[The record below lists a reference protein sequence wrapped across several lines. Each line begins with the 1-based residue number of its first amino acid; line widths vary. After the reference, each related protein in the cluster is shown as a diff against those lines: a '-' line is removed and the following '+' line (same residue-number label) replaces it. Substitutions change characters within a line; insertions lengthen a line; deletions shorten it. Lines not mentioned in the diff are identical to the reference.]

1 MPLEQKINYT
11 PCEGVKYTQKETDKI
26 INLIVDVRRNAALLN
41 SGLRGQRLDLVLDNI
56 EKGNW
61 IIQDVKKTDPKNTW
75 VCLNYNLDLSEA
87 RKIINEYNNKRLS
100 EKEIMSP
107 DLKEIIKNYKDDELR
122 SKT

>member
-107 DLKEIIKNYKDDELR
+107 DLKEIIKNYKDDELM

>member
-26 INLIVDVRRNAALLN
+26 INLVVDVRRNAALLN
-41 SGLRGQRLDLVLDNI
+41 EGLKGQRLDLVLENI

-61 IIQDVKKTDPKNTW
+61 IIQDIKRTDPKNTW

-100 EKEIMSP
+100 EKEIMYP
-107 DLKEIIKNYKDDELR
+107 DLKEIIKNYKDDELMP
-122 SKT
+122 KT